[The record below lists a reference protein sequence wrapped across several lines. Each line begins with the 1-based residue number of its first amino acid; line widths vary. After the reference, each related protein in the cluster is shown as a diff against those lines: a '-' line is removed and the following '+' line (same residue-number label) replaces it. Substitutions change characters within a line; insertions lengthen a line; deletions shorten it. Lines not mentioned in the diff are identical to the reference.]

1 MSNIDN
7 YIDNRSYEELVEAS
21 SPTGAYDNIV
31 STIRYDRNRN
41 SRYSESKLYQGKFEF
56 YEVEG
61 TILRNNFENSKK
73 DLSDIKI
80 KIDQSRDNL
89 DELNEKVAKLKSKSS
104 LTESEKKEIKILTT
118 KISNLEEFISNSI
131 DVIPYLESIIEV
143 NKDKLEKFQWKEYIA
158 RSEYYGIRRAHEEYF
173 KTNDLEY
180 LRKAVHMTCS
190 YFDKLRYG
198 SKYIAPYK
206 GHLLN
211 ESESPFSPEQT
222 YRMNYSAEHTNWF
235 DDKW

>member
-1 MSNIDN
+1 MFNTNN

-31 STIRYDRNRN
+31 FTIRSDKNKN
-41 SRYSESKLYQGKFEF
+41 SRYSESKLYQGKFEY

-61 TILRNNFENSKK
+61 AILKINFENSKK

-89 DELNEKVAKLKSKSS
+89 DEANKKNIGLKSKSS

-118 KISNLEEFISNSI
+118 KISNLEDFISSSI
-131 DVIPYLESIIEV
+131 DDIPYIESIIEV
-143 NKDKLEKFQWKEYIA
+143 NKDKLEKYQWNEFIA
-158 RSEYYGIRRAHEEYF
+158 RDEYYGLRRAHKEYF
-173 KTNDLEY
+173 QTNDLEY

-190 YFDKLRYG
+190 YSDKLRYG

-206 GHLLN
+206 DHLLN

-222 YRMNYSAEHTNWF
+222 YRMNYSAQHTNWF
-235 DDKW
+235 DDNW